1 MKTDALP
8 NLVKFLLSS
17 PQLLLRHHQLQKKN
31 VDRVESQ
38 GWSPRAGPPGA
49 CPRGLVAIRL

>member
-49 CPRGLVAIRL
+49 CPRG